1 MELATRAAAADT
13 TEHRGIERL
22 TNDQERELG
31 PRSQW
36 IVNCQFPA
44 LGQPGKCGA
53 QGIDRAAG
61 PGLVIFAR
69 KVWKPSRLAQNQL
82 AATQQHRIHHH
93 IDVAQRQRLERCRYI
108 VGLRGRCHVCLERA
122 AGSFYAAE
130 RDLSKERLLVTEVL
144 IDGLL

>member
-1 MELATRAAAADT
+1 MKLATRAAAADT
-13 TEHRGIERL
+13 TEHRGIQRL

-36 IVNCQFPA
+36 IFNCEFPA
-44 LGQPGKCGA
+44 LSQPGKGGA
-53 QGIDRAAG
+53 QSINRAAG

-93 IDVAQRQRLERCRYI
+93 IDVAPRQLMERRRYI
-108 VGLRGRCHVCLERA
+108 VGLRGRCHLCSKGARGA
-122 AGSFYAAE
+122 FYAAQ
-130 RDLSKERLLVTEVL
+130 RDLSKECFLVTEVL
-144 IDGLL
+144 IDGLF